1 MREEERERHEED
13 EVDEACGRHAGRRRR
28 PMVAGEG
35 RGGNHGAVV
44 GRGGRGRGGG
54 EGWNYGRGGTRRR
67 FEKFPLATRR
77 PVGVVGGFGLDLAGP
92 RWRWVGRLF
101 LSHFAVPQNSIC
113 RILVVSTS

>member
-77 PVGVVGGFGLDLAGP
+77 PVGVVGGVV
-92 RWRWVGRLF
+92 WVGLGWTA
-101 LSHFAVPQNSIC
+101 LALGWPPALVPFH
-113 RILVVSTS
+113 LAPE